1 MSTENPLKVL
11 GVSCIRADYD
21 LLSGIY
27 RRLNKMQDVDFRLM
41 IGGAHLSSSFGDSL
55 QEIHADELPILTSI
69 ESLIDSDMPSARVK
83 TAAVFMQSAID
94 AISTYQPNVVIYA
107 GDREDAFV
115 TAMICAYLK
124 VPTIHFFGGQHA
136 RDGNVDN
143 PVRHAISK
151 LSTFHFVSHQ
161 RHRERLLCLGEHSKR
176 IFVIGSPAIDKFQT
190 EPWLS
195 KEEVI
200 GYFGT
205 TQEKSSQRNYA
216 VLIYHPVLHEEQT
229 AASEARTILQALSK
243 FDLHT
248 FISSPNTD
256 AGARQVLQ
264 VYEEYEKSE
273 AFTFYQNAPR
283 NIFINLLRHAKFLI
297 GNSSLG
303 LLEAPSIPLPAINVG
318 SRQKGRLAER
328 NVIFVSANAEEINDA
343 IQKALSP
350 EFADVLSDVNNPYGD
365 GHSVERA
372 VERIMSLDYEKWL
385 PKWHDP
391 LDLGTDL

>member
-1 MSTENPLKVL
+1 MSTEKPLKVL

-27 RRLNKMQDVDFRLM
+27 RQLNKRPDVEFSLM
-41 IGGAHLSSSFGDSL
+41 IGGAHLSSTFGDSL
-55 QEIHADELPILTSI
+55 QEVYTDELPILMSI

-83 TAAVFMQSAID
+83 TGAVFMQSAID

-107 GDREDAFV
+107 GDREDELV
-115 TAMICAYLK
+115 TAIICAYLK
-124 VPTIHFFGGQHA
+124 IPTIHFFGGQHA
-136 RDGNVDN
+136 KDGNVDN

-161 RHRERLLCLGEHSKR
+161 SHRARLLRLGEHPER
-176 IFVIGSPAIDKFQT
+176 ISVIGSPAIDKFQT

-200 GYFGT
+200 DYFGSA
-205 TQEKSSQRNYA
+205 QEKSSPKNYA
-216 VLIYHPVLHEEQT
+216 VLIYHPILYEEQY
-229 AASEARTILQALSK
+229 AASEVRTILEELNK

-256 AGARQVLQ
+256 AGARQILQ
-264 VYEEYEKSE
+264 VYKEFEKSDS
-273 AFTFYQNAPR
+273 FTFYQNAPR

-328 NVIFVSANAEEINDA
+328 NVIFVSANAEVIHEN

-350 EFADVLSDVNNPYGD
+350 EFTEMLSDVKNPYGD
-365 GHSVERA
+365 GHSVRRA
-372 VERIMSLDYEKWL
+372 VERIRSLDYEKWL
-385 PKWHDP
+385 PKRHDP
-391 LDLGTDL
+391 LELGPDL